1 MGNRLLDRTSEF
13 GSRVDNLLTCN
24 TIIWFT
30 TVTPEGVPQ
39 PNPVWFYW
47 DGQDIIIYSKPESRR
62 IKNITHN
69 PYISLHLEGAGVLGD
84 NVVVIIG
91 SAEIKNEYKEINE
104 GYRKKYSSYLQEI
117 GTTWQDLKRNYSIE
131 IKVVPIKIRGI

>member
-1 MGNRLLDRTSEF
+1 MVLDRTSEF
-13 GSRVDNLLTCN
+13 GLRVDNLLSSN

-47 DGQDIIIYSKPESRR
+47 DGQIIIIYSKPGSHR
-62 IKNITHN
+62 IKNIAHN
-69 PYISLHLEGAGVLGD
+69 PYVSLHLEGAGVMGD
-84 NVVVIIG
+84 NVIVIIG
-91 SAEIKNEYKEINE
+91 LAEIKNEYKKINE
-104 GYRKKYSSYLQEI
+104 SYRKKYSSYLRGT
-117 GTTWQDLKRNYSIE
+117 GTTWKDLKRDYSIE